1 MDETRPFSKRLV
13 PPPYTRSKDS
23 KPEVIDN
30 KPEGIQTGTNSPV
43 QGEVAENLNAVPVS
57 EGGEAKP
64 RPRSVRTRQLNP
76 PPGQDQGAESVKTNP
91 RRTRLE
97 NPNRGLQILT
107 AMDSDQK
114 NAEEEEVDRLLIHYS
129 TKKPSHEPPPAPPH
143 QTAAA
148 ENNESSIASKPH
160 PSRAR
165 SLQLEPTAPTDET
178 RKVGHVRANSLQPD
192 MKTSH
197 VHPKLPNYDEVAALF
212 ATLRRK

>member
-13 PPPYTRSKDS
+13 PPPYTRS

-43 QGEVAENLNAVPVS
+43 QGEVAENLNAVQVS
-57 EGGEAKP
+57 EVGEAKP
-64 RPRSVRTRQLNP
+64 RPRSVRTRPLNP
-76 PPGQDQGAESVKTNP
+76 PPGQDQVKTNP

-97 NPNRGLQILT
+97 NPKRGLQILT

-114 NAEEEEVDRLLIHYS
+114 NAEEEELDRLLIHYS
-129 TKKPSHEPPPAPPH
+129 TNKPSHEPPPAPPH

-148 ENNESSIASKPH
+148 ENNESSTASKPH

-212 ATLRRK
+212 AALRRK